1 MAKSIAVLMDA
12 AAEVASV
19 VVAVAEETEV
29 DEVATMVDLI
39 SLRKQLKIVG
49 TTQSP
54 MADGTT
60 MLTIRRIAVRTIESQ
75 QQNPMIARNVRVV
88 VVAAE
93 VVDATAMKGNVKTK
107 RPPTATVM
115 MGGAVPIEIETA
127 IADAITKRVMK
138 GIAQAE
144 ANDLVAVEV
153 AIVAHVA
160 KTMHVMI
167 VHPVTNDLPA
177 PRATIEAGVEEVIVT
192 SVRNAQDL
200 SLIHI

>member
-60 MLTIRRIAVRTIESQ
+60 ML
-75 QQNPMIARNVRVV
+75 
-88 VVAAE
+88 
-93 VVDATAMKGNVKTK
+93 
-107 RPPTATVM
+107 
-115 MGGAVPIEIETA
+115 
-127 IADAITKRVMK
+127 
-138 GIAQAE
+138 
-144 ANDLVAVEV
+144 
-153 AIVAHVA
+153 
-160 KTMHVMI
+160 
-167 VHPVTNDLPA
+167 
-177 PRATIEAGVEEVIVT
+177 
-192 SVRNAQDL
+192 L